1 MSKCVAKSDQLIDEI
16 ISPELQSCWWEVVE
30 DEEEK
35 EDEEIDAP
43 WTFLSPRAVPVKELL
58 LMAINQNSGRGKVE

>member
-1 MSKCVAKSDQLIDEI
+1 MSKCVAKSDRLIDEI

-43 WTFLSPRAVPVKELL
+43 WTFLSPRSVPVKELL